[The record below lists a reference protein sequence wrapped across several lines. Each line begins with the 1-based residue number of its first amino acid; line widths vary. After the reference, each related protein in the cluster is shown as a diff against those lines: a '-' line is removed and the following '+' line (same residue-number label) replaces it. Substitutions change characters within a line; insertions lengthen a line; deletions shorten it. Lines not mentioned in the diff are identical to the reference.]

1 MTSSILKDT
10 FHNTIADS
18 VYKEAMTGVAKY
30 YYYLGRTTP
39 WLNDLSPETPVE
51 SVAYDRAIRNDI
63 IMVKEIK
70 PTEISY
76 VSRRIDWVQG
86 EVYDEYDDQYSTEI
100 QGIDLING
108 GSGYSIAPKV
118 YIGSTEAQT
127 WRPNTIYEGLELLS
141 IDGRYYIVD
150 VGGISG
156 DQSPLHT
163 SGIVSNGST
172 QLRSVL
178 VSDGNGFGAT
188 AVCSVFDG
196 FIIDIQVISRGFGYT
211 ARPSV
216 IFAGSSGSGAEAA
229 SVITFGSKTNAQRLE
244 NTDSY
249 VLTDEFYVYQC
260 LHNNNGAASTV
271 KPTGTSPN
279 PFKTNDGYIWKFLYM
294 IPVSMRNR
302 FLTSTYIPVV
312 SALSNQFYSA
322 GSIQNIALINRGSD
336 YTSATISVTGDGHL
350 ESNPYYLI
358 GANITGG
365 GANYT
370 SSPTVT
376 IQPPFSG
383 AQLWSSG
390 GLVSVGSK
398 VRHLNK
404 IYDVVK
410 SGSFGTTAPTHRQK
424 NIANGST
431 TLTYIGEIPTA
442 TVTVVGGEVTDLTLY
457 GDIAEINVLSGGS
470 GYINQPNVYISGGGG
485 SGATAFASVDNGS
498 VQSITISNSGDDF
511 VSIPT
516 ITIGDQWQ
524 ASQAVNINDQYFY
537 GDNLYTVTVAGTT
550 GLTPPTHTVGSVSN
564 GTATFEYA
572 GEKATATARIK
583 FGAGYSFSPVVEI
596 TDGSFTESAT
606 IEIQSVKTEAR
617 LVPIVKNGEIVA
629 VNIVDGGIG
638 YTYAVLSITGDGENA
653 ELVAN
658 LSIGDINSLQSTVEL
673 LTVDGQIV
681 NIPIVS
687 SGYGYGNATVII
699 DGDGTG
705 ATAEAV
711 VNNGRIVKINITNY
725 GQGYRN
731 ARIIINGNGFGA
743 KARAVLSPY
752 GGFGKQA
759 IKALNARTL
768 MFTSNVF
775 LDTNQGFALDND
787 YRQIGIIKGLKKYE
801 STLSLT
807 QQLATPCWVLD
818 SQVDLTNFNNDIII
832 TNSSGNKF
840 KVVSK
845 TQRSMLVLSLDNAK
859 PIVGDVFSLGTA
871 SFIVIAVTAP
881 SVDKYSGDM
890 LFVDNK
896 FAFVPSSEQ
905 RVTLRTV
912 IEF

>member
-86 EVYDEYDDQYSTEI
+86 EVYDEYDDQYSTEV

-127 WRPNTIYEGLELLS
+127 WQPNTIYEGLELLS

-172 QLRSVL
+172 RLRSVL

-196 FIIDIQVISRGFGYT
+196 FIIDVQVINRGFGYT
-211 ARPSV
+211 AHPSV
-216 IFAGSSGSGAEAA
+216 IFAGSSGSGAEAR

-249 VLTDEFYVYQC
+249 VMTDEFYVYQC

-279 PFKTNDGYIWKFLYM
+279 PFKTSDGYIWKLLYM

-302 FLTSTYIPVV
+302 FVTSTYIPVV

-322 GSIQNIALINRGSD
+322 GSIQNISLINRGSD
-336 YTSATISVTGDGHL
+336 YTSATISITGDGHL

-358 GANITGG
+358 GANIIAGG
-365 GANYT
+365 TNYT
-370 SSPTVT
+370 SSPTIS

-404 IYDVVK
+404 IYEVVK
-410 SGSFGTTAPTHRQK
+410 SGSLGTTAPTHREK
-424 NIANGST
+424 NIANGTT
-431 TLTYIGEIPTA
+431 TLTYVGEIPTA
-442 TVTVVGGEVTDLTLY
+442 TVTVVGGEVTDFTLY

-470 GYINQPNVYISGGGG
+470 GYINRPNVYITGGGG
-485 SGATAFASVDNGS
+485 SGATAIATIDNGS
-498 VQSITISNSGDDF
+498 VQNIIISNSGDDF
-511 VSIPT
+511 TTIPS

-524 ASQAVNINDQYFY
+524 ASQSVNVNDQYFY

-550 GLTPPTHTVGSVSN
+550 GSTPPTHTIGSASN

-572 GEKATATARIK
+572 GKRATATARIK
-583 FGAGYSFSPVVEI
+583 FGAGYSFSPTVEI
-596 TDGSFTESAT
+596 TDGSFTESA
-606 IEIQSVKTEAR
+606 IVKIQSVKSEAR
-617 LVPIVKNGEIVA
+617 LVPIIQDGEIVA

-638 YTYAVLSITGDGENA
+638 YTYAVLGVTGDGEDA

-658 LSIGDINSLQSTVEL
+658 LSIGDINSLQSTIEL

-711 VNNGRIVKINITNY
+711 VNNGRIVKINVTNY

-731 ARIIINGNGFGA
+731 ARIIINGNGYGA

-768 MFTSNVF
+768 MFVSNVF
-775 LDTNQGFALDND
+775 LDTNRGFALDND
-787 YRQIGIIKGLKKYE
+787 YRQVGIIKGLKKYE

-818 SQVDLTNFNNDIII
+818 SQVDLTNFNTDDII
-832 TNSSGNKF
+832 TNANGDRF
-840 KVVSK
+840 KIVSK
-845 TQRSMLVLSLDNAK
+845 AQRSMLVSSLDNAK
-859 PIVGDVFSLGTA
+859 PSVGNILSLGVS
-871 SFIVIAVTAP
+871 SFIVTAVTAP
-881 SVDKYSGDM
+881 NVDKYSGDM

>member
-51 SVAYDRAIRNDI
+51 SVAYDRAIRDDI

-76 VSRRIDWVQG
+76 VSRRINWVQG
-86 EVYDEYDDQYSTEI
+86 DVYDEYDDQYSTEI

-108 GSGYSIAPKV
+108 GSGYSFAPKV

-127 WRPNTIYEGLELLS
+127 WQPNTIYEGLELLS

-156 DQSPLHT
+156 NQSPLHT
-163 SGIVSNGST
+163 SGIVSNGTT
-172 QLRSVL
+172 QLRSVF

-188 AVCSVFDG
+188 AVCSAFDG
-196 FIIDIQVISRGFGYT
+196 SIIDVQVINRGFGYT
-211 ARPSV
+211 SRPSV
-216 IFAGSSGSGAEAA
+216 IFAGSLGSGAEAMP
-229 SVITFGSKTNAQRLE
+229 VITFGSRTNAQRLE

-249 VLTDEFYVYQC
+249 VMTDEFYVYQC

-271 KPTGTSPN
+271 KPTGTSQN
-279 PFKTNDGYIWKFLYM
+279 PFKTSDGYIWKLLYM

-302 FLTSTYIPVV
+302 FVTSAYIPVV

-322 GSIQNIALINRGSD
+322 GSIQNISLINRGSD
-336 YTSATISVTGDGHL
+336 YTSATISIIGDGHL

-358 GANITGG
+358 GANVVAGG
-365 GANYT
+365 TNYT
-370 SSPTVT
+370 TSPTIN

-398 VRHLNK
+398 VRYLNK
-404 IYDVVK
+404 IYEVVK
-410 SGSFGTTAPTHRQK
+410 SGELGSTAPTHREK
-424 NIANGST
+424 NIANGTT
-431 TLTYIGEIPTA
+431 TLTYVGEIPAA
-442 TVTVVGGEVTDLTLY
+442 TVNVVAGQVVDITLY

-470 GYINQPNVYISGGGG
+470 GYINQPNVYITGGGG
-485 SGATAFASVDNGS
+485 SGATATATIDNGS
-498 VQSITISNSGDDF
+498 VQSIIISNSGDDF
-511 VSIPT
+511 TTIPSI
-516 ITIGDQWQ
+516 IIGDQWQ
-524 ASQAVNINDQYFY
+524 ATQSVNINDQYFY

-550 GLTPPTHTVGSVSN
+550 SSTPPTHTIGSASN
-564 GTATFEYA
+564 GTATFEYV
-572 GEKATATARIK
+572 GKRATATARIK
-583 FGAGYSFSPVVEI
+583 FGAGYSFSPTVEI

-606 IEIQSVKTEAR
+606 IEIQSVKSEAR
-617 LVPIVKNGEIVA
+617 LVPIIQNGEIIA
-629 VNIVDGGIG
+629 VNVVDGGIG
-638 YTYAVLSITGDGENA
+638 YTYAVLGVTGDGEDA

-658 LSIGDINSLQSTVEL
+658 LSIGDINSLQSTIEL

-711 VNNGRIVKINITNY
+711 VNNGRIVKINVTNY
-725 GQGYRN
+725 GEGYRN
-731 ARIIINGNGFGA
+731 AKIIINGNGYGA

-768 MFTSNVF
+768 MFVSNVF

-787 YRQIGIIKGLKKYE
+787 YRQVGIIKGLKKYE

-818 SQVDLTNFNNDIII
+818 SQVDLTDFNNDDIIV
-832 TNSSGNKF
+832 NVNGDRF
-840 KVVSK
+840 KIVSK
-845 TQRSMLVLSLDNAK
+845 AQRSMLVSSLDNAK
-859 PIVGDVFSLGTA
+859 PRIGNILSLGVS
-871 SFIVIAVTAP
+871 SFIVTAVTAP
-881 SVDKYSGDM
+881 NVDKYSGDM